1 MGNNGMNP
9 KTTGQTN
16 PGGDHVINH
25 TTFESP
31 ACSPLLRQPQVMA
44 EIPHPQG
51 DASKTTPQC
60 GGLGDHLEYQEITLG
75 QVTYE
80 ISRVYTG
87 DRSAAEL
94 VSERLIRQLSE
105 NPSFDEQHTRG
116 V

>member
-9 KTTGQTN
+9 KTPGQTN
-16 PGGDHVINH
+16 PGGECMN
-25 TTFESP
+25 
-31 ACSPLLRQPQVMA
+31 
-44 EIPHPQG
+44 
-51 DASKTTPQC
+51 
-60 GGLGDHLEYQEITLG
+60 YQEITLG

-87 DRSAAEL
+87 ERSAADL
-94 VSERLIRQLSE
+94 VSERLVKQLSE